1 MNPFF
6 DSHKQKQGTV
16 PFGNGSGFDLNFAL
30 QNLARQ
36 IAPTGMTAE
45 QIVRQK
51 IQNGEMTQ
59 NQFNQLAKIADRLT
73 GGRR

>member
-6 DSHKQKQGTV
+6 NSNRQNQQGQ
-16 PFGNGSGFDLNFAL
+16 NGFNLQAAL

-45 QIVRQK
+45 QIVRQN
-51 IQNGEMTQ
+51 IQNGTWDPEK
-59 NQFNQLAKIADRLT
+59 FNQYAQIADRLT

>member
-6 DSHKQKQGTV
+6 SSHEQRQQ
-16 PFGNGSGFDLNFAL
+16 PLQMDLNSILSNAL
-30 QNLARQ
+30 RA

-45 QIVRQK
+45 QIVRQN
-51 IQNGEMTQ
+51 IQNGTWDP
-59 NQFNQLAKIADRLT
+59 NKFNQYMQIADRLT